1 MSDTGKQSP
10 LGVNTLSSLLQNQ
23 GFNINPI
30 MVDFTGVSIDEATA
44 TNLGK
49 IVNET
54 CVRLLTYAINDAYGR
69 GAPNVT
75 VVAGSFTIGS
85 IYTITSVGTTNFM
98 AIGASS
104 NTLGVTFTASGV
116 GSGTGTA
123 TTTTSYTVD
132 SDTYNNLISIGA
144 TTIPAL
150 GNSKAP
156 TFNWTGYPNWASN
169 YTYSNEVTRW
179 GYIRLFALQ
188 GYNEFNY
195 NDGLPAYKDYLS
207 AFTAASSFVEYT
219 NKAIMSMTNSQDFL
233 EGTYSNMN
241 DLISADI
248 AGVSLATTTF
258 GRDLITTGK
267 AINLSTISTFGLPSN
282 LLLTLVQ
289 NNALTQNVSLALL
302 ASGIQQNELSQIL
315 DNTITATTEQER
327 NIYGA
332 FNLIVGDSLTEV
344 LIPLNCKTRGL
355 ESLADLLNPQKL
367 FPNSYQ
373 TLTVPV
379 YNTTQ
384 SVTNSKTYY
393 PIYSGGGVNGNLNSP
408 QVSNQIGTQIP
419 GGTPKPGLN
428 IAQQN
433 NTVNVVGQ
441 GGLVDA
447 VGGFTKDLNDG
458 NFLGAFN
465 IAGTSYNT
473 FKNSNLKQ
481 VAKADINGILTQATQ
496 QVLPGSVRSTT
507 YYPGYGADA
516 DTPKKNTPGG
526 GKAFDSFNNEAN

>member
-30 MVDFTGVSIDEATA
+30 MVDFTGVSIDETTA

-54 CVRLLTYAINDAYGR
+54 CIRLLTYAINDAYAR
-69 GAPNVT
+69 GVSVT
-75 VVAGSFTIGS
+75 GPTKTV
-85 IYTITSVGTTNFM
+85 
-98 AIGASS
+98 S
-104 NTLGVTFTASGV
+104 NS
-116 GSGTGTA
+116 
-123 TTTTSYTVD
+123 
-132 SDTYNNLISIGA
+132 TYDNLISIGS

-169 YTYSNEVTRW
+169 YTYTNEVTRW
-179 GYIRLFALQ
+179 GYVRLFALQ

-207 AFTAASSFVEYT
+207 AFMAASSFVDYT

-248 AGVSLATTTF
+248 AGVSLATSTF
-258 GRDLITTGK
+258 GRDLITSGK

-282 LLLTLVQ
+282 LLLTLMQ

-302 ASGIQQNELSQIL
+302 ASGIQQNELSQLL
-315 DNTITATTEQER
+315 DNTITASTEQER

-344 LIPLNCKTRGL
+344 LTPLNCKIRGL

-393 PIYSGGGVNGNLNSP
+393 PIYSSGGVNGNLNSP
-408 QVSNQIGTQIP
+408 QVTNQIGTQIP
-419 GGTPKPGLN
+419 VGTPQVTETLN
-428 IAQQN
+428 Q
-433 NTVNVVGQ
+433 
-441 GGLVDA
+441 
-447 VGGFTKDLNDG
+447 
-458 NFLGAFN
+458 
-465 IAGTSYNT
+465 TSPIVT
-473 FKNSNLKQ
+473 EP
-481 VAKADINGILTQATQ
+481 VI
-496 QVLPGSVRSTT
+496 TT
-507 YYPGYGADA
+507 TTSSG
-516 DTPKKNTPGG
+516 GG
-526 GKAFDSFNNEAN
+526 GKVFDTFDNAVR

>member
-1 MSDTGKQSP
+1 
-10 LGVNTLSSLLQNQ
+10 
-23 GFNINPI
+23 

-69 GAPNVT
+69 GKVNSA
-75 VVAGSFTIGS
+75 
-85 IYTITSVGTTNFM
+85 
-98 AIGASS
+98 
-104 NTLGVTFTASGV
+104 
-116 GSGTGTA
+116 
-123 TTTTSYTVD
+123 
-132 SDTYNNLISIGA
+132 TYNNLISIGS

-169 YTYSNEVTRW
+169 YTYTNEVTRW

-195 NDGLPAYKDYLS
+195 NDGLPSYKDYLS

-332 FNLIVGDSLTEV
+332 FNLIVGDGLTEV

-408 QVSNQIGTQIP
+408 QVSNQIGTQIS
-419 GGTPKPGLN
+419 GGTPQLSES
-428 IAQQN
+428 
-433 NTVNVVGQ
+433 VNQTTPIVT
-441 GGLVDA
+441 A
-447 VGGFTKDLNDG
+447 PEITTTTSSG
-458 NFLGAFN
+458 N
-465 IAGTSYNT
+465 
-473 FKNSNLKQ
+473 
-481 VAKADINGILTQATQ
+481 
-496 QVLPGSVRSTT
+496 
-507 YYPGYGADA
+507 
-516 DTPKKNTPGG
+516 G
-526 GKAFDSFNNEAN
+526 GKVFDTFNNAVR

>member
-1 MSDTGKQSP
+1 
-10 LGVNTLSSLLQNQ
+10 
-23 GFNINPI
+23 
-30 MVDFTGVSIDEATA
+30 MVDFTGVSISESSA
-44 TNLGK
+44 TNLGS
-49 IVNET
+49 IVNDT
-54 CVRLLTYAINDAYGR
+54 CLRLLTNSFNAAQVTINAT
-69 GAPNVT
+69 ALVATNV
-75 VVAGSFTIGS
+75 
-85 IYTITSVGTTNFM
+85 YTIRSIGTTNFTS
-98 AIGASS
+98 IGASA
-104 NTLGVTFTASGV
+104 TPTVGETFTASGP
-116 GSGTGTA
+116 GTGTG
-123 TTTTSYTVD
+123 TVTVINQT
-132 SDTYNNLISIGA
+132 TYNNLISIGS

-179 GYIRLFALQ
+179 GYVRLFALQ

-258 GRDLITTGK
+258 GRDLITSGK

-302 ASGIQQNELSQIL
+302 ASGIQQSELSQIL

-332 FNLIVGDSLTEV
+332 FNLIVGDSLNEV
-344 LIPLNCKTRGL
+344 LVPLNCKVRGL

-408 QVSNQIGTQIP
+408 QVSNQIGTQTPTGAPQQSASIGRVL
-419 GGTPKPGLN
+419 GGSIVTG
-428 IAQQN
+428 IGS
-433 NTVNVVGQ
+433 GQ
-441 GGLVDA
+441 
-447 VGGFTKDLNDG
+447 
-458 NFLGAFN
+458 
-465 IAGTSYNT
+465 
-473 FKNSNLKQ
+473 
-481 VAKADINGILTQATQ
+481 
-496 QVLPGSVRSTT
+496 
-507 YYPGYGADA
+507 
-516 DTPKKNTPGG
+516 
-526 GKAFDSFNNEAN
+526 

>member
-30 MVDFTGVSIDEATA
+30 MVDFTGVSIDETTA

-54 CVRLLTYAINDAYGR
+54 CIRLLTYAINDAYGR
-69 GAPNVT
+69 GQVD
-75 VVAGSFTIGS
+75 
-85 IYTITSVGTTNFM
+85 
-98 AIGASS
+98 
-104 NTLGVTFTASGV
+104 
-116 GSGTGTA
+116 A
-123 TTTTSYTVD
+123 T
-132 SDTYNNLISIGA
+132 TYNNLISIGA
-144 TTIPAL
+144 TSIPAL

-169 YTYSNEVTRW
+169 YTYTNEVTRW
-179 GYIRLFALQ
+179 GYVRLFALQ

-258 GRDLITTGK
+258 GRDLITSGK

-282 LLLTLVQ
+282 LLLTLMQ

-302 ASGIQQNELSQIL
+302 ASGIQQSELSQIL

-332 FNLIVGDSLTEV
+332 FNLIVGDGLTEV

-379 YNTTQ
+379 YNT
-384 SVTNSKTYY
+384 VGGPANSKIYY
-393 PIYSGGGVNGNLNSP
+393 PIYVNEGLNSQLNSP
-408 QVSNQIGTQIP
+408 TIGSQLVNASAGKSVTEVSTDTIA
-419 GGTPKPGLN
+419 TPVWDN
-428 IAQQN
+428 
-433 NTVNVVGQ
+433 Q
-441 GGLVDA
+441 GGGD
-447 VGGFTKDLNDG
+447 GGH
-458 NFLGAFN
+458 
-465 IAGTSYNT
+465 
-473 FKNSNLKQ
+473 
-481 VAKADINGILTQATQ
+481 
-496 QVLPGSVRSTT
+496 GS
-507 YYPGYGADA
+507 GLHCWI
-516 DTPKKNTPGG
+516 
-526 GKAFDSFNNEAN
+526 

>member
-30 MVDFTGVSIDEATA
+30 MVDFTGVSIDETTA

-69 GAPNVT
+69 GLVNSA
-75 VVAGSFTIGS
+75 
-85 IYTITSVGTTNFM
+85 
-98 AIGASS
+98 
-104 NTLGVTFTASGV
+104 
-116 GSGTGTA
+116 
-123 TTTTSYTVD
+123 
-132 SDTYNNLISIGA
+132 TYNNLISIGS

-169 YTYSNEVTRW
+169 YTYTNEVTRW

-315 DNTITATTEQER
+315 DNTITASTEQER

-408 QVSNQIGTQIP
+408 LVTNQIGTQIP
-419 GGTPKPGLN
+419 GGTPKPGVN
-428 IAQQN
+428 VSQQN
-433 NTVNVVGQ
+433 NIVNTFATSVNRNAILGQ

-458 NFLGAFN
+458 NFLAAVQV
-465 IAGTSYNT
+465 AGTAYNT
-473 FKNSNLKQ
+473 FKNTNLKQ
-481 VAKADINGILTQATQ
+481 VARDDITGVLSESVFDPSETSRTATNGLK
-496 QVLPGSVRSTT
+496 
-507 YYPGYGADA
+507 
-516 DTPKKNTPGG
+516 PKVPGG

>member
-30 MVDFTGVSIDEATA
+30 MVDFTGVSISESSA

-54 CVRLLTYAINDAYGR
+54 CIRLLTYAINDAYVR

-75 VVAGSFTIGS
+75 VVAGNFAIGS
-85 IYTITSVGTTNFM
+85 SYTITYVGTTNFVP
-98 AIGASS
+98 IGASS
-104 NTLGVTFTASGV
+104 NTIGVTFTASGA

-123 TTTTSYTVD
+123 TTTTSYTVN
-132 SDTYNNLISIGA
+132 SETYNNLISIGS

-179 GYIRLFALQ
+179 GYVRLFALQ

-195 NDGLPAYKDYLS
+195 NDGLPEYKDYLAAFMS
-207 AFTAASSFVEYT
+207 ASGFVEYT
-219 NKAIMSMTNSQDFL
+219 NKAILSMTNSQDFL
-233 EGTYSNMN
+233 DGTYSNMN

-258 GRDLITTGK
+258 GRDLMTSGK
-267 AINLSTISTFGLPSN
+267 AINLAKISTFGLPSN
-282 LLLTLVQ
+282 LLETLKKY
-289 NNALTQNVSLALL
+289 NAITKEVSLAIL
-302 ASGIQQNELSQIL
+302 ASGLQMDELNIIL
-315 DNTITATTEQER
+315 SNFTSITQEQER
-327 NIYGA
+327 RLYSA
-332 FNLIVGDSLTEV
+332 YNLIVGDSLNEV
-344 LIPLNCKTRGL
+344 LVPLNCKVRGL

-393 PIYSGGGVNGNLNSP
+393 LIYSGGGLNSNLNSP
-408 QVSNQIGTQIP
+408 LVTDQIGTQIP
-419 GGTPKPGLN
+419 IGTPQLGVN
-428 IAQQN
+428 INQVLGSPNA
-433 NTVNVVGQ
+433 TILGQ
-441 GGLVDA
+441 SGLVDS
-447 VGGFTKDLNDG
+447 VGGEMQDLANG
-458 NFLGAFN
+458 NILGA
-465 IAGTSYNT
+465 IRTAGTAYNT
-473 FKNSNLKQ
+473 FKNANLKQ
-481 VAKADINGILTQATQ
+481 VVQDDINSVLTQATQ
-496 QVLPGSVRSTT
+496 QQLPSVVRNTT
-507 YYPGYGADA
+507 GL
-516 DTPKKNTPGG
+516 PGG

>member
-23 GFNINPI
+23 GFSINPI
-30 MVDFTGVSIDEATA
+30 MVDFTGVSISETSA

-54 CVRLLTYAINDAYGR
+54 CIRLLTYAINDAYVR
-69 GAPNVT
+69 GQ
-75 VVAGSFTIGS
+75 
-85 IYTITSVGTTNFM
+85 
-98 AIGASS
+98 
-104 NTLGVTFTASGV
+104 
-116 GSGTGTA
+116 
-123 TTTTSYTVD
+123 VD
-132 SDTYNNLISIGA
+132 EPTYNNLITIGA
-144 TTIPAL
+144 DTIPAL
-150 GNSKAP
+150 GNTPPP
-156 TFNWTGYPNWASN
+156 TYNWTGYPNWVYDEST
-169 YTYSNEVTRW
+169 YTYDYDNAVTQW
-179 GYIRLFALQ
+179 GYVRLFALQ

-258 GRDLITTGK
+258 GRDLITSGK

-282 LLLTLVQ
+282 LLLTLMQ

-302 ASGIQQNELSQIL
+302 ASGIQQSELSQIL

-332 FNLIVGDSLTEV
+332 FNLIVGDGLIEV
-344 LIPLNCKTRGL
+344 LTPLNCKTRGL

-408 QVSNQIGTQIP
+408 LVANQIGTQIS
-419 GGTPKPGLN
+419 GGTPQLSES
-428 IAQQN
+428 
-433 NTVNVVGQ
+433 VNQTTPIVTTPE
-441 GGLVDA
+441 L
-447 VGGFTKDLNDG
+447 TTTTSTG
-458 NFLGAFN
+458 N
-465 IAGTSYNT
+465 
-473 FKNSNLKQ
+473 
-481 VAKADINGILTQATQ
+481 
-496 QVLPGSVRSTT
+496 
-507 YYPGYGADA
+507 
-516 DTPKKNTPGG
+516 G
-526 GKAFDSFNNEAN
+526 GKVYDTFDNAVR

>member
-30 MVDFTGVSIDEATA
+30 MVDFTGVSISESSA
-44 TNLGK
+44 TNLGI
-49 IVNET
+49 IVNDT
-54 CVRLLTYAINDAYGR
+54 CLRLLTYAINDAYTR
-69 GAPNVT
+69 GEPSLVT
-75 VVAGSFTIGS
+75 AGSFVIGS
-85 IYTITSVGTTNFM
+85 IYTIISVGSTSFTS
-98 AIGASS
+98 IGASS
-104 NTLGVTFTASGV
+104 NTVGVTFTATAAGT
-116 GSGTGTA
+116 GTGTA
-123 TTTTSYTVD
+123 MPGTATYYTVNNT
-132 SDTYNNLISIGA
+132 TYNNLISIGS

-169 YTYSNEVTRW
+169 YTYTNEVTRW
-179 GYIRLFALQ
+179 GYVRLFALQ

-302 ASGIQQNELSQIL
+302 ASGIQQSELSQIL

-408 QVSNQIGTQIP
+408 LVANQIGTQIS
-419 GGTPKPGLN
+419 GGTPQLSES
-428 IAQQN
+428 
-433 NTVNVVGQ
+433 VNQTTPIVTTPE
-441 GGLVDA
+441 L
-447 VGGFTKDLNDG
+447 TTTTSTG
-458 NFLGAFN
+458 N
-465 IAGTSYNT
+465 
-473 FKNSNLKQ
+473 
-481 VAKADINGILTQATQ
+481 
-496 QVLPGSVRSTT
+496 
-507 YYPGYGADA
+507 
-516 DTPKKNTPGG
+516 G
-526 GKAFDSFNNEAN
+526 GKVYDTFDNAVR

>member
-30 MVDFTGVSIDEATA
+30 MVDFTGVSIDETTA

-54 CVRLLTYAINDAYGR
+54 CIRLLTYAINDAYGR
-69 GAPNVT
+69 GLVT
-75 VVAGSFTIGS
+75 AVITAGSFVVGKTYVINSIGNTNFTLIGAASNTIGV
-85 IYTITSVGTTNFM
+85 IFTATGVGT
-98 AIGASS
+98 
-104 NTLGVTFTASGV
+104 
-116 GSGTGTA
+116 GTGTA
-123 TTTTSYTVD
+123 VQN
-132 SDTYNNLISIGA
+132 TYNNLISIGS

-169 YTYSNEVTRW
+169 YTYTNEVTRW
-179 GYIRLFALQ
+179 GYVRLFALQ

-195 NDGLPAYKDYLS
+195 NNGLPAYKDYLS
-207 AFTAASSFVEYT
+207 AFMAASSFVDYT
-219 NKAIMSMTNSQDFL
+219 NKAIMSMTNSLDFL

-248 AGVSLATTTF
+248 AGVSLATSTF
-258 GRDLITTGK
+258 GRDLITSGK

-282 LLLTLVQ
+282 LLLTLMQ

-302 ASGIQQNELSQIL
+302 ASGIQQNELSQLL
-315 DNTITATTEQER
+315 DNTITASTEQER

-344 LIPLNCKTRGL
+344 LTPLNCKIRGL

-393 PIYSGGGVNGNLNSP
+393 PIYSSGGVNGNLNSP
-408 QVSNQIGTQIP
+408 QVTNQIGTQIP
-419 GGTPKPGLN
+419 VGTPQVTETLN
-428 IAQQN
+428 Q
-433 NTVNVVGQ
+433 
-441 GGLVDA
+441 
-447 VGGFTKDLNDG
+447 
-458 NFLGAFN
+458 
-465 IAGTSYNT
+465 TSPIVT
-473 FKNSNLKQ
+473 EP
-481 VAKADINGILTQATQ
+481 VI
-496 QVLPGSVRSTT
+496 TT
-507 YYPGYGADA
+507 TTSSG
-516 DTPKKNTPGG
+516 GG
-526 GKAFDSFNNEAN
+526 GKVFDTFDNAVR

>member
-30 MVDFTGVSIDEATA
+30 MVDFTGVSIDETTA

-54 CVRLLTYAINDAYGR
+54 CIRLLTYAINDAYGR
-69 GAPNVT
+69 GLVT
-75 VVAGSFTIGS
+75 AVITAGSFVVGKTYVINSIGNTNFTLIGAASNTIGV
-85 IYTITSVGTTNFM
+85 IFTATGVGT
-98 AIGASS
+98 
-104 NTLGVTFTASGV
+104 
-116 GSGTGTA
+116 GTGTA
-123 TTTTSYTVD
+123 VQN
-132 SDTYNNLISIGA
+132 TYNNLISIGS

-169 YTYSNEVTRW
+169 YTYTNEVTRW
-179 GYIRLFALQ
+179 GYVRLFALQ

-207 AFTAASSFVEYT
+207 AFMAASSFVDYT

-248 AGVSLATTTF
+248 AGVSLATSTF
-258 GRDLITTGK
+258 GRDLITSGK

-282 LLLTLVQ
+282 LLLTLMQ

-302 ASGIQQNELSQIL
+302 ASGIQQNELSQLL
-315 DNTITATTEQER
+315 DNTITASTEQER

-344 LIPLNCKTRGL
+344 LTPLN
-355 ESLADLLNPQKL
+355 
-367 FPNSYQ
+367 
-373 TLTVPV
+373 
-379 YNTTQ
+379 
-384 SVTNSKTYY
+384 
-393 PIYSGGGVNGNLNSP
+393 
-408 QVSNQIGTQIP
+408 
-419 GGTPKPGLN
+419 
-428 IAQQN
+428 
-433 NTVNVVGQ
+433 
-441 GGLVDA
+441 
-447 VGGFTKDLNDG
+447 
-458 NFLGAFN
+458 
-465 IAGTSYNT
+465 
-473 FKNSNLKQ
+473 
-481 VAKADINGILTQATQ
+481 
-496 QVLPGSVRSTT
+496 
-507 YYPGYGADA
+507 
-516 DTPKKNTPGG
+516 
-526 GKAFDSFNNEAN
+526 

>member
-30 MVDFTGVSIDEATA
+30 MVDFTGVSIDETTA

-54 CVRLLTYAINDAYGR
+54 CIRLLTYAINDAYAR
-69 GAPNVT
+69 GVSVT
-75 VVAGSFTIGS
+75 GPTKTV
-85 IYTITSVGTTNFM
+85 
-98 AIGASS
+98 S
-104 NTLGVTFTASGV
+104 NS
-116 GSGTGTA
+116 
-123 TTTTSYTVD
+123 
-132 SDTYNNLISIGA
+132 TYDNLISIGS

-169 YTYSNEVTRW
+169 YTYTNEVTRW
-179 GYIRLFALQ
+179 GYVRLFALQ

-195 NDGLPAYKDYLS
+195 NNGLPAYKDYLS
-207 AFTAASSFVEYT
+207 AFMAASSFVDYT

-248 AGVSLATTTF
+248 AGVSLATSTF
-258 GRDLITTGK
+258 GRDLITSGK

-282 LLLTLVQ
+282 LLLTLMQ

-302 ASGIQQNELSQIL
+302 ASGIQQNELSQLL
-315 DNTITATTEQER
+315 DNTITASTEQER

-344 LIPLNCKTRGL
+344 LTPLNCKIRGL

-393 PIYSGGGVNGNLNSP
+393 PIYSSGGVNGNLNSP
-408 QVSNQIGTQIP
+408 QVTNQIGTQIP
-419 GGTPKPGLN
+419 VGTPQVTETLN
-428 IAQQN
+428 Q
-433 NTVNVVGQ
+433 
-441 GGLVDA
+441 
-447 VGGFTKDLNDG
+447 
-458 NFLGAFN
+458 
-465 IAGTSYNT
+465 TSPIVT
-473 FKNSNLKQ
+473 EP
-481 VAKADINGILTQATQ
+481 VI
-496 QVLPGSVRSTT
+496 TT
-507 YYPGYGADA
+507 TTSSG
-516 DTPKKNTPGG
+516 GG
-526 GKAFDSFNNEAN
+526 GKVFDTFDNAVR